1 METKHKVVIITGAS
15 GGIGE
20 ATAALLGS
28 EKVKL
33 VLSARKVE
41 RVTEIAQNIAE
52 HGGIAI
58 SAGADVTRRKEV
70 DALVQLALDHFGKI
84 DVLVN
89 CAGIG
94 PISPLDELRVGE
106 WNAMVDV
113 NIRGLLHIIAATLPT
128 FRRQGFGH
136 FINIVSTADRKTVPT
151 QTVYSATKVAARTIC
166 DGLRQEAGD
175 KLRVT
180 LVSPGFVKTN
190 FIDGIA
196 NREVRNQYATL
207 RDKIAITPDA
217 IARAVLFAMEQP
229 PDVDV
234 NEIVIR
240 PTAQS

>member
-1 METKHKVVIITGAS
+1 MDKVVIITGAS

-28 EKVKL
+28 QGAKL
-33 VLSARKVE
+33 VLGARKAE
-41 RVTEIAQNIAE
+41 RLEQVAQEIARQ
-52 HGGIAI
+52 GGEAI
-58 SAGADVTRRKEV
+58 FARADVTHRAEMES
-70 DALVQLALDHFGKI
+70 LVQFALDRFGRV

-89 CAGIG
+89 SAGIG

-106 WNAMVDV
+106 WDAMVDV
-113 NIRGLLHIIAATLPT
+113 NVKGLLYTIAAALPV
-128 FRRQGFGH
+128 FRKQGFGH

-151 QTVYSATKVAARTIC
+151 QVVYSATKTAARVIC
-166 DGLRQEAGD
+166 DGLRQEAGE
-175 KLRVT
+175 KLRVS
-180 LVSPGFVKTN
+180 LISPGFVKTD

-196 NREVRNQYATL
+196 NREMRNQYAAM
-207 RDKIAITPDA
+207 RDKMAIAPEA
-217 IARAVLFAMEQP
+217 VARAVAFAMEQP